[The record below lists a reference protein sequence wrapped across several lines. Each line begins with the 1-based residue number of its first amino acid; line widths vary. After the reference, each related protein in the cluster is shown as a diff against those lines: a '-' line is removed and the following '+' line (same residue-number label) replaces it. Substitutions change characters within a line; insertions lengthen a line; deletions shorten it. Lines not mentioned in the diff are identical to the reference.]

1 MSSSRNILLS
11 LVELVRAGIEAIET
25 ERYSAYRIEQLLM
38 RQGWNTQAFFDPDQI
53 DVAATLTHLLELL
66 PEKSGNVEPPL
77 GPREL
82 LDLSTDIID
91 TAQAISNVATLQ
103 PSTLKSMAADLLLS
117 FALEG
122 LSERFPPLAAALQA
136 LAIVSSRTSPAIFEG
151 GQELRIATSAP
162 GISFEQLGSFV
173 SKPVPT
179 IAQLYGADGE
189 YGAEAATEM
198 LSAFLR
204 TLGMGPT
211 VRVGI
216 GDNGNPAVAA
226 NLRAAGRDL
235 DLVIAA
241 LSDGL
246 AISVAIDW
254 EASTDTENWRF
265 GISGTGGPQSVTITG
280 SGAQA
285 DTIHLPGSFEVSAS
299 QLESSPPYRLAVDG
313 GPGVE
318 VGGLSLKA
326 GMVSSNQDLDYTASL
341 EIGQLK
347 LFLAAGMGDG
357 FISKAL
363 GGTLESLDLQVGMSF
378 STGHGFCFDASV
390 GLEKT
395 FTIMGSLFGDRL
407 RVSEVTIALEA
418 VDEGLSVELA
428 ATGQLSIAPIRAS
441 IEGIGTR
448 LVFSD
453 EIDVLFKPPV
463 GLGLSIEAQALK
475 GGGFIQNDAD
485 AGRYVGAL
493 VLDIPPVALKAFGLL
508 DTRMSDGSEGW
519 SLLVFV
525 SGEFPPVQLGFGF
538 TLLGLGGL
546 LGLHR
551 DIDVDALFTAVRA
564 GKAGRLLSPEDPVR
578 DAPILAR
585 DASAIFPIQHGQH
598 VFGPTI
604 KLGWGSAE
612 PLIRLDL
619 ALALTLPE
627 PLRLVLIGTLRARVP
642 DEKLPLVKLN
652 VDVAGVLDFTAQRFD
667 LEGAI
672 YDSVIQ
678 AIPVSGGFAVRSCWG
693 PEPELAFSVGGLH
706 PAFERPPRFPPLER
720 LAMDLSKGSN
730 FKLRIEG
737 YFAITSNT
745 LQMGA
750 GAYLKVRAAGLEV
763 NGELGFDTLIVFQPF
778 SLTVDVRAMA
788 QVKAG
793 GKTLCSVSVKGRI
806 AGPGPWRVNGSATV
820 EVLFFD
826 IDVNFDTSFGS
837 AVDAT
842 PDPVDAN
849 RRLRDALMRQ
859 DAWRSAESGG
869 LVLGDLEGR
878 LLPNTAL
885 RVVQE
890 EVPLGLPIDLF
901 GGLPIRGVRRTAI
914 TALKVGQ
921 DQFVASE
928 AVTRRFPPGQLFEMD
943 EAERLSAPAFEELE
957 GGAAFG
963 AATSVQTGAAQPVPD
978 GPQITIIDAPED
990 GAANFLSTLRPAQF
1004 RPRTPSARLAGD
1016 ASPGPARLS
1025 LRAEPWVATGENLT
1039 ALGALGSYQAARA
1052 GNGTPARV
1060 AEAQA
1065 G

>member
-1 MSSSRNILLS
+1 MSSSQNILLS
-11 LVELVRAGIEAIET
+11 LVDLVRAGIEEFET

-38 RQGWNTQAFFDPDQI
+38 RQGWNTRAFFDPDHI
-53 DVAATLTHLLELL
+53 DVAATLTRLLELL
-66 PEKSGNVEPPL
+66 PDKSGNVEPPL

-82 LDLSTDIID
+82 LDLSTEIID
-91 TAQAISNVATLQ
+91 TAQAISNIATLQ
-103 PSTLKSMAADLLLS
+103 PSTLKSMAADLLLGL
-117 FALEG
+117 ALEG
-122 LSERFPPLAAALQA
+122 LNERFPPLAAALQA
-136 LAIVSSRTSPAIFEG
+136 LAIVSSRTSPAILEG
-151 GQELRIATSAP
+151 GQELRVATSAP
-162 GISFEQLGSFV
+162 GVNFEQLGSFI
-173 SKPVPT
+173 SAPVPT
-179 IAQLYGADGE
+179 IAQLYGSDGE
-189 YGAEAATEM
+189 YGPEAAAEM

-204 TLGMGPT
+204 TLGLGPT
-211 VRVGI
+211 LRLGI
-216 GDNGNPAVAA
+216 DDNGNAALAA
-226 NLRAAGRDL
+226 NLSVAGGDL

-241 LSDGL
+241 LSNGL
-246 AISVAIDW
+246 AINVAIDW
-254 EASTDTENWRF
+254 EASTETENWRF

-285 DTIHLPGSFEVSAS
+285 GTSNLPGSFEVSAS
-299 QLESSPPYRLAVDG
+299 QLEGSPPYRLAING
-313 GPGVE
+313 GPGIE

-326 GMVSSNQDLDYTASL
+326 GLVSERQDPDYTASL

-347 LFLAAGMGDG
+347 LFLASGMGDG

-363 GGTLESLDLQVGMSF
+363 GGTLESLNLQVSLSF
-378 STGHGFCFDASV
+378 STDHGFCFDASV

-395 FTIMGSLFGDRL
+395 FTVMGSLFGDRL

-418 VDEGLSVELA
+418 VDEGMSAELA

-453 EIDVLFKPPV
+453 ETDVLFKPPT
-463 GLGLSIEAQALK
+463 GLGLSIEAQAVK

-493 VLDIPPVALKAFGLL
+493 VLDIPPVALTAFGLL
-508 DTRMSDGSEGW
+508 DTQMPDGSEGW

-546 LGLHR
+546 VGLHR

-585 DASAIFPIQHGQH
+585 DASAIFPIQRGQH
-598 VFGPTI
+598 VFGPTV
-604 KLGWGSAE
+604 KLGWGSPE
-612 PLIRLDL
+612 PLIKLDL

-652 VDVAGVLDFTAQRFD
+652 VDVAGVLDFSAQRFD

-678 AIPVSGGFAVRSCWG
+678 GIPLSGGFAVRSCWG
-693 PEPELAFSVGGLH
+693 EQPELAFAVGGLH
-706 PAFERPPRFPPLER
+706 PAFEPPPRFPALER
-720 LAMDLSKGSN
+720 LAMDLSKGRN

-745 LQMGA
+745 FQMGA
-750 GAYLKVRAAGLEV
+750 GAQLKVRAAGLDV
-763 NGELGFDTLIVFQPF
+763 TGELGFDTLIVFQPF
-778 SLTVDVRAMA
+778 SLTVDIRAMA
-788 QVKAG
+788 QVKAS
-793 GKTLCSVSVKGRI
+793 GKSLCSVSVKGRL

-826 IDVNFDTSFGS
+826 VDVDFDTSFGS
-837 AVDAT
+837 MVDAA
-842 PDPVDAN
+842 PDRVDVN
-849 RRLRDALMRQ
+849 RRLREALMRQ
-859 DAWRSAESGG
+859 DAWSAAESRG
-869 LVLGDLEGR
+869 LVLGELGGR
-878 LLPNTAL
+878 LLPDTTLA
-885 RVVQE
+885 VAQE
-890 EVPLGLPIDLF
+890 EVPLNLAVDLF

-914 TALKVGQ
+914 RALKVGQ
-921 DQFVASE
+921 DQFAATE
-928 AVTRRFPPGQLFEMD
+928 ALTRRFAPGQLFEMD
-943 EAERLSAPAFEELE
+943 DSERLAAPAFEELE
-957 GGAAFG
+957 SGAAFG
-963 AATSVQTGAAQPVPD
+963 AASSVQTGAAQPVPV

-990 GAANFLSTLRPAQF
+990 RAADPLSRLRESQF
-1004 RPRTPSARLAGD
+1004 RPRATAARREGKAKP
-1016 ASPGPARLS
+1016 APARLS
-1025 LRAEPWVATGENLT
+1025 LRPEPWVATGDGL
-1039 ALGALGSYQAARA
+1039 AAIGVAGSYQEARM
-1052 GNGTPARV
+1052 GNGTPARL
-1060 AEAQA
+1060 AEALA